1 MLDYPIV
8 KCYINLFMQT
18 NNRKAKMTRIRL
30 NQEYRNKIAN
40 RMRVHLEQE
49 DTHEKQNYDNLK
61 ADQID
66 INDNAWKIAEKIVR
80 RHYTLDDVAKAQYLQ
95 DKFENVD
102 TIAKDSCFHFHYLGQ
117 VEDRDYDNNPITKE
131 ATIEKH
137 FDFRLNGSFDTDS
150 NSSYSRDD
158 SGYGYALF
166 RDELKAQDNCNP
178 DILIEQEGKDN
189 NPHKTKYCDN
199 NSKYL
204 GDEDS
209 GYGKEWNEKY
219 QLDLIGRNYCRD
231 RSIACSKQEFMML
244 QDWKQAKGQF
254 VIAHHKWIKSIL
266 DQMKEIKLGL
276 KGYKYLDEAIELA
289 TELGLNISDAE
300 IIRTNST
307 GLTIYNPKNLADR
320 IKGMKNKREKTREE
334 KIAERLLYDQQS
346 EVAN

>member
-1 MLDYPIV
+1 
-8 KCYINLFMQT
+8 MQT

-80 RHYTLDDVAKAQYLQ
+80 RHYTDDDVAKAQYLQ

-137 FDFRLNGSFDTDS
+137 FDFRLNGSIDVDN

-158 SGYGYALF
+158 NGYGYALF
-166 RDELKAQDNCNP
+166 RDELKAQENCNP
-178 DILIEQEGKDN
+178 DILIEQEGKDS

-199 NSKYL
+199 NNKYL
-204 GDEDS
+204 GDDDK
-209 GYGKEWNEKY
+209 GYGKEWNNKY
-219 QLDLIGRNYCRD
+219 QLDLIGRDYCRD
-231 RSIACSKQEFMML
+231 RSIACNKDEYMFL
-244 QDWKQAKGQF
+244 IDWKTQKGQF
-254 VIAHHKWIKSIL
+254 VIAHQKWISSIL
-266 DQMKEIKLGL
+266 EQMKEIKVGL
-276 KGYKYLDEAIELA
+276 KGYKYLDEALELC
-289 TELGLNISDAE
+289 TELGLNITDAE

-320 IKGMKNKREKTREE
+320 IKGMKNKKEKTRAE
-334 KIAERLLYDQQS
+334 KIAERIMYEKQQS
-346 EVAN
+346 VN